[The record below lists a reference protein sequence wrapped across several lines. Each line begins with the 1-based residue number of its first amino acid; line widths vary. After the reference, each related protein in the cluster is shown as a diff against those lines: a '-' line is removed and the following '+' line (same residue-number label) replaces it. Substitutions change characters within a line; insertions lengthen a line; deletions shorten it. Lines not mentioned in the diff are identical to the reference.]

1 MDIKQ
6 GFKRITQN
14 PIGIAI
20 ITVLFTICLHYMLIK
35 LYISLCISQGIVGII
50 KHALYLGNPMCQMIN
65 YIQFHISTYYISY
78 IVIISTSIITS
89 MRGLFMQEQ

>member
-6 GFKRITQN
+6 GLKRITQN

-35 LYISLCISQGIVGII
+35 LYISMCISHGVVGII
-50 KHALYLGNPMCQMIN
+50 KHVLYLGNPMCQMIN
-65 YIQFHISTYYISY
+65 YIQFYISTYYISY

-89 MRGLFMQEQ
+89 MKGLFTQEQ

>member
-35 LYISLCISQGIVGII
+35 LYISMCISHGVIGII
-50 KHALYLGNPMCQMIN
+50 KHTLYLGNPMCQMIN

-89 MRGLFMQEQ
+89 MKGLFMQEQ

>member
-6 GFKRITQN
+6 CFKYATQN

-20 ITVLFTICLHYMLIK
+20 ITVLFTICLHYMLVK
-35 LYISLCISQGIVGII
+35 LYISMCISQGIIGIF

-65 YIQFHISTYYISY
+65 YIQFNISTYYISY

-89 MRGLFMQEQ
+89 MKGLFTQEQ

>member
-1 MDIKQ
+1 MDIKP

-35 LYISLCISQGIVGII
+35 LYISMCISQGVVGII
-50 KHALYLGNPMCQMIN
+50 KLLHN
-65 YIQFHISTYYISY
+65 YIL
-78 IVIISTSIITS
+78 II
-89 MRGLFMQEQ
+89 L